1 MRTREELIGLIA
13 SLPPAAV
20 KIFAE
25 VVKSDGPISRS
36 TLSEL
41 TSLSLAAVTK
51 TVVPLI
57 DAGLVGE
64 IDLSRTATAPGR
76 PVVPLAPVAESLA
89 FIGIKITASAIY
101 GAMVDFRG
109 KDLSLPV
116 SRPLANTD
124 VGTIVSAIQSTVTS
138 LCGVRPDLSPLVV
151 GVGIAVSG
159 DVDSVEGVVNE
170 SPLLNW
176 YGIPLRERLEEVLR
190 LPVLI
195 DNDVRSLMFY
205 EQWFGAA
212 RGAGSIALVTIGAGI
227 GSGILIDG
235 KVQTG
240 SLGVVGEIGHLPLG
254 PSELVCHCGR
264 RGCVESVASFDGIM
278 AAWSRGGGSETDT
291 IQSVIQAARAGDGR
305 AVESFAVAG
314 HFVGLAIA
322 SLVNLLGPDLVL
334 ISGEGVENA
343 DLYMGELTSA
353 FDAHAFGRA
362 SQTPLLLS
370 RKSFE
375 DWARAAGSTVI
386 RGLVLNAA
394 GFTTSERFRTVP
406 A

>member
-1 MRTREELIGLIA
+1 
-13 SLPPAAV
+13 
-20 KIFAE
+20 
-25 VVKSDGPISRS
+25 
-36 TLSEL
+36 
-41 TSLSLAAVTK
+41 
-51 TVVPLI
+51 
-57 DAGLVGE
+57 
-64 IDLSRTATAPGR
+64 
-76 PVVPLAPVAESLA
+76 
-89 FIGIKITASAIY
+89 
-101 GAMVDFRG
+101 
-109 KDLSLPV
+109 
-116 SRPLANTD
+116 
-124 VGTIVSAIQSTVTS
+124 
-138 LCGVRPDLSPLVV
+138 
-151 GVGIAVSG
+151 
-159 DVDSVEGVVNE
+159 
-170 SPLLNW
+170 LLNW
-176 YGIPLRERLEEVLR
+176 YGIPLKERLEEVLR

-195 DNDVRSLMFY
+195 DNDVRSLMFH

-212 RGAGSIALVTIGAGI
+212 RGAGSIALVTIGAGV

-264 RGCVESVASFDGIM
+264 RGCVESVASFDGIV
-278 AAWSRGGGSETDT
+278 ASWARSGGTGDNS
-291 IQSVIQAARAGDGR
+291 IQGVIQAARAGDVR
-305 AVESFAVAG
+305 ATEAFAAAG

-322 SLVNLLGPDLVL
+322 SLVNLLGPDLIL

-343 DLYMGELTSA
+343 DLYMGALTPA

-370 RKSFE
+370 SNSFE

-394 GFTTSERFRTVP
+394 HFTPLGQPRPVP